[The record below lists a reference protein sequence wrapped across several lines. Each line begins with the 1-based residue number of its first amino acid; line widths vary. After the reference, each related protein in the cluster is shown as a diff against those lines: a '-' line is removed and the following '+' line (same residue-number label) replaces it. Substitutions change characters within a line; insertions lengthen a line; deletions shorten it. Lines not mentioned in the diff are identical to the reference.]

1 MILPD
6 RSFTKIPETMRTISS
21 ECLSFAPLALL
32 GISQNTCFQGEHATE
47 TIHGISC
54 KLKGFGGSTV
64 CCYRLLLPFA
74 AKFAGDTVVAPVAGC
89 VISVVPAIVLIV
101 QVAQFTAGA
110 LTGCINTAASPTP
123 NVTPFLSPLSLINRM
138 RFLSAFLWS
147 ARGRCTVNFYCFL
160 KMAFSTDSSGQP
172 FETIHSF
179 PLFGH

>member
-1 MILPD
+1 MSEFCTTGPAGDI
-6 RSFTKIPETMRTISS
+6 TKHVFSRRTCHRNNSWHFLQIKR
-21 ECLSFAPLALL
+21 FRR
-32 GISQNTCFQGEHATE
+32 
-47 TIHGISC
+47 
-54 KLKGFGGSTV
+54 V
-64 CCYRLLLPFA
+64 YRLLLPFA
-74 AKFAGDTVVAPVAGC
+74 AVCCYRLLLVCKFAGDTVVAPVAGC

-147 ARGRCTVNFYCFL
+147 ARGRRTVNFYCFL

-172 FETIHSF
+172 LETIHSF